1 MNAAERRRDRPLTV
15 VAAVVAAAAL
25 LASVVYQ
32 AVSGDGGADPPEA
45 GAVAEQ
51 TESAPAPVP
60 QPVRPGSVLT
70 PLPELPV
77 APTPLGPTLVEPG
90 TGRLGSGLGLDVLR
104 PLDAPVSL
112 PVSGSVTTAVANIPN
127 RTSTAGFASSLR
139 TLVAPDPDFVML
151 NEVSSRSLDEMRAIA
166 PAYDAYR
173 DEAPD
178 RSLGGDNQA
187 FNNAVMWHAERW
199 RLVDAGRVKIVD
211 DDRTFYSGRAVTW
224 DRYATW
230 AVLQRNSD
238 GALVSVVSTHLMTNP
253 AKYPRQ
259 HGRRGVSRV
268 QQYSVAMDR
277 LLATVDVLAQHGP
290 VLVGGDMNSHVGQGA
305 WTAAA
310 KMTAADF
317 GFAKDRAVMY
327 LFHQSGVQVVSNR
340 EVRVVSD
347 HPGIVTTLDMNGQ
360 GPT

>member
-1 MNAAERRRDRPLTV
+1 MNAAERRDRPLTV

-32 AVSGDGGADPPEA
+32 AVSGGSERDDAREADVAAVPDDTAPEPQQVVPGGLLLASPSPLDLPTIPA
-45 GAVAEQ
+45 G
-51 TESAPAPVP
+51 PV
-60 QPVRPGSVLT
+60 
-70 PLPELPV
+70 
-77 APTPLGPTLVEPG
+77 LVEPG
-90 TGRLGSGLGLDVLR
+90 TGRVGSGLGLEVLGRLDV
-104 PLDAPVSL
+104 PVSL

-187 FNNAVMWHAERW
+187 FNNAVMWHAGRW

-211 DDRTFYSGRAVTW
+211 DDRTFYNGRAVTW

-238 GALVSVVSTHLMTNP
+238 AALVSVVSTHLMTNP
-253 AKYPRQ
+253 AKYPKQ
-259 HGRRGVSRV
+259 HGRRGASRV
-268 QQYSVAMDR
+268 QQYSAAMDR

-310 KMTAADF
+310 KMSAAGF

-327 LFHQSGVQVVSNR
+327 LFHQSGVQVVGNR

-360 GPT
+360 GPE